1 MKRALPTML
10 FVAALGACGRKD
22 ALKPLPGHAPPPAA
36 ATATAPSTPD
46 QLLRLPSD
54 AAPTRVD
61 DLINRPERPRGDD
74 PFDLPPKARR

>member
-1 MKRALPTML
+1 VKRTLPALL
-10 FVAALGACGRKD
+10 LVASLAACGRKD
-22 ALKPLPGHAPPPAA
+22 ALKPLPGHAPPPTA

-61 DLINRPERPRGDD
+61 DLINRPERPRADD